1 MVRGFFVKS
10 CSIALSNNHKT
21 SMPEPEK
28 SLGQKILSFFV
39 KDETAPGTDVP
50 RTDVPGM
57 AGSGAA
63 LPGTPPP
70 ASQPAP
76 ARPAP
81 PVANSSPGEIDA
93 KFADHFTEVLSKAN
107 VPGPDYF
114 EFRETLRNLADL
126 GLPEDKR
133 YQAAWA
139 SFKAIAGNV
148 DVAMLTATANGYLTA
163 LNTDRELFLKS
174 VETALNERVGGLQNE
189 QKTLLA
195 DNEAISKQIAEL
207 QKRQQAN
214 NDRLANIGGEIAE
227 QSTKLTQNRNNF
239 EVTYASFTE
248 QIKHDVSKI
257 QTYLK

>member
-1 MVRGFFVKS
+1 
-10 CSIALSNNHKT
+10 
-21 SMPEPEK
+21 MPEPEK

-39 KDETAPGTDVP
+39 KDESAPRTDVSGTDVP
-50 RTDVPGM
+50 GTTGAGVP
-57 AGSGAA
+57 
-63 LPGTPPP
+63 LPGTQPP
-70 ASQPAP
+70 ASQTAP
-76 ARPAP
+76 STAR
-81 PVANSSPGEIDA
+81 PVANGAPGEIDA

-148 DVAMLTATANGYLTA
+148 DVAMLTSTANGYLTA
-163 LNTDRELFLKS
+163 LNADRELFLKS

-189 QKTLLA
+189 QKALLA
-195 DNEAISKQIAEL
+195 DNEAIAKQIAEL

-214 NDRLANIGGEIAE
+214 NDRLSNIGGEIAE

-257 QTYLK
+257 QTYLTQ